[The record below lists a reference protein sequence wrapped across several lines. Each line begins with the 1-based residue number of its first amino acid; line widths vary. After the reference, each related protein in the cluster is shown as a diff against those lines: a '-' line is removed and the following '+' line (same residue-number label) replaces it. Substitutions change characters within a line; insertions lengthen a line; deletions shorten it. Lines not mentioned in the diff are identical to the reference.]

1 MQMQIAQTVRANGSS
16 PKTNGVEYRQVQ
28 AQICIAHSLL
38 AMNAKSKQSVL
49 TLQEPM
55 IVLAYGVADCS
66 PLPAYQN

>member
-1 MQMQIAQTVRANGSS
+1 MQMQIAQIVRANGFS
-16 PKTNGVEYRQVQ
+16 PRIKRVEYQQPQ
-28 AQICIAHSLL
+28 ALTCIAHFLL
-38 AMNAKSKQSVL
+38 AMSAKSKQSVL